1 MLNALHSLGK
11 QNLLDLARH
20 CETAVSPGAPT
31 VYAIQQLVGA
41 KAAQSVNQ
49 CIRGLTSSGWTIQQ
63 TGTLCRSIHDARTTA
78 EPDQSIDLVLSG
90 PEVFGTPTRDTR
102 AVMHSLLAEAVNEV
116 LLVGYVIH
124 NASSLFAPLAQ
135 RMAVEHGLKVWVCL
149 DIPRTWNDTTSAHE
163 LLRRFSHE
171 FRTRHWP
178 WEPRPKVYYDPR
190 SLEPSGPTRSSL
202 HAKCLVVDRKVA
214 LVTSAN
220 FTEAAQERNIECGIV
235 IRNDKLVA
243 RLTRYFDGLLD
254 LNHLK
259 DSEI

>member
-1 MLNALHSLGK
+1 MLTALHALGK
-11 QNLLDLARH
+11 KNLLDLARH

-31 VYAIQQLVGA
+31 LHAIQQLVGFQ
-41 KAAQSVNQ
+41 AAPSVDHCVRSLAN
-49 CIRGLTSSGWTIQQ
+49 SGWSIQQ
-63 TGTLCRSIHDARTTA
+63 VGTLCRSIHDARAVA

-102 AVMHSLLAEAVNEV
+102 AVMHSLLAEAVSEV

-124 NASSLFAPLAQ
+124 NASSLFQPLAQ
-135 RMAVEHGLKVWVCL
+135 RMAAEPGLKVWCCL
-149 DIPRTWNDTTSAHE
+149 DIGREWKDQTPTEE

-190 SLEPSGPTRSSL
+190 SLEPSGSTRSSL
-202 HAKCLVVDRKVA
+202 HAKCLVIDRKVA

-220 FTEAAQERNIECGIV
+220 FTEAAQQRNIECGII
-235 IRNDKLVA
+235 IRNA
-243 RLTRYFDGLLD
+243 RIAERIARYFEGLEETI
-254 LNHLK
+254 HLL
-259 DSEI
+259 ECPA